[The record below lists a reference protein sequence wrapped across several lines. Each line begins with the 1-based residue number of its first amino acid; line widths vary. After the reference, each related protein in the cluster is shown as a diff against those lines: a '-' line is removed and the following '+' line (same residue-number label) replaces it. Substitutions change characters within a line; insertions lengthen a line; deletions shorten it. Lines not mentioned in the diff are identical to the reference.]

1 MEINFEKESIIHG
14 YHEYKEIWEAA
25 ICEELDCRRE
35 PSNSVDQHAVA
46 VTNSGIVVGH
56 LPKKLSRIYSLS
68 ILVLFSSLSWR

>member
-1 MEINFEKESIIHG
+1 MENFEKECIIHG
-14 YHEYKEIWEAA
+14 YHVHKEIRETA

-46 VTNSGIVVGH
+46 VTKSGIDVGH
-56 LPKKLSRIYSLS
+56 LPKKLSLIYSLS